1 MALKVSYIVY
11 NIEYMYEICLQPP
24 TMQKR
29 AIMGNMESF
38 YIKRNVLFLWQK
50 RENLL

>member
-1 MALKVSYIVY
+1 MQKASYIVY
-11 NIEYMYEICLQPP
+11 NIEYMYEMGFQLS
-24 TMQKR
+24 TMRRR
-29 AIMGNMESF
+29 AIMGNMESL